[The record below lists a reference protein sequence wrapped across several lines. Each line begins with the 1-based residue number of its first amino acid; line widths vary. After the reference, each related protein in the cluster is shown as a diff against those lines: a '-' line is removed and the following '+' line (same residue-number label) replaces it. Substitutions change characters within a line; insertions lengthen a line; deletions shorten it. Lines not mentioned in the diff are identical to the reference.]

1 MRRLVILILYF
12 TTVITV
18 FITGI
23 HVGTYYN
30 NKNLLKNIAISLVE
44 SFGWEISDTTQISEI
59 VEQKFIF
66 NQTYKNWTVSKNS
79 DISSGNIEGIMPLFL
94 RKDDITSNDE
104 NVYCYIIPVDYDMPE
119 DVQLQAIVAFYDG
132 KICMSAIHADSS
144 KLIDKIT
151 DIEKEALPEVADED
165 IIPSTWPLNV
175 EADILEKWKSK
186 FLRFIK

>member
-18 FITGI
+18 FIVGI

-119 DVQLQAIVAFYDG
+119 DVQLQAIVAFYDR

>member
-18 FITGI
+18 FIVGI

-66 NQTYKNWTVSKNS
+66 NQTYKNLTVSKNS
-79 DISSGNIEGIMPLFL
+79 DISS
-94 RKDDITSNDE
+94 
-104 NVYCYIIPVDYDMPE
+104 
-119 DVQLQAIVAFYDG
+119 FY
-132 KICMSAIHADSS
+132 
-144 KLIDKIT
+144 
-151 DIEKEALPEVADED
+151 
-165 IIPSTWPLNV
+165 
-175 EADILEKWKSK
+175 K
-186 FLRFIK
+186 FD

>member
-18 FITGI
+18 FIVGI

-30 NKNLLKNIAISLVE
+30 NKNLLKNMAISLVE

-59 VEQKFIF
+59 VEQKLIF

-94 RKDDITSNDE
+94 MNDDITSNDK
-104 NVYCYIIPVDYDMPE
+104 NVYCYIIPIEYDMPE
-119 DVQLQAIVAFYDG
+119 DVQLQAIVAFYNE